1 MSRFFHAK
9 GDSDSETESS
19 EDEVE
24 DQKVSKSAK
33 FRDDLDFMA
42 GPEDDEKR
50 VVRAQKDKK
59 FDELKSIIKQNRDA
73 KSNKDLNKLLTGFD
87 SLTKVFEK
95 SKTIFQRQNVSTPRF
110 YIRSLVEIEDYVNKL
125 WEDKDAKA
133 ALSKNNAKA
142 LPALRQKLKKYV
154 KDQNL
159 TDLVAD
165 YRSKPDEDG
174 YETPEDE
181 DDDDFEEIAEAKTEK
196 SPGKAVAVESDSES
210 DAESDDSWSS
220 EPDTN
225 SSDDEDSVTKME
237 QLRRYFLKKEFREE
251 SKDDKKD
258 KRKRVIKVK
267 EIVEEDDDDANW
279 TPVSREK
286 SVVHFDPKEEVTH
299 DVMIKKL
306 NEVMSA
312 RGKRTTDRNQHVA
325 NLQKLLEVS
334 EEKGLGLGISVK
346 ISFCIISALF
356 ELNAKISDFMEYET
370 FMNTLQTVNKLLD
383 VLIETDRVK
392 LSVTYAEEDENLK
405 DDTQEY
411 RIQGSILIAVQRL
424 DGELA
429 KILQNADCH
438 SNDYIEKLK
447 AEKDMC
453 QLIEKAEGYVELRN
467 HLGIFD
473 KHEVCKVYMMRIE
486 HTYYKYQEQM
496 AEAGK
501 TMDYLCKKI
510 YTLDDEKR
518 LRQRAMLCHVYWLA
532 VHDQWHRARDLLLMS
547 HMQAIV
553 DHSDVDTQILYNRTI
568 CQLGLCA
575 FRHGFIREAHQGLSE
590 IQNTQRAKE
599 LLAQAVGTRQHEK
612 TAEQEKIDRSR
623 QVPYHMHIN
632 VELMECVYL
641 ICSMLLEIPHMA
653 SCEFEMRRR
662 MLSRS
667 FHYQLKQSEKASLT
681 GPPENTREHVVAASK
696 AMLNGD
702 WKKCKDYIVNEK
714 MNQKVWNLFHNAE
727 PVKEMVVRRIQEES
741 LRTYLLTYST
751 VYSTVSLKKLS
762 SLFELTKKDVHSIIS
777 KMIIQEELSA
787 TLDEPT
793 DCLIMHRVE
802 PSRLQMLALNLSDKL
817 QTLAENNE
825 QILEPRTGRGGYQG
839 PGSWFPGRN
848 ERQGD
853 KQKGSGGF
861 QGDRRPGTGGQDGK
875 RGNWGGAQSGG
886 GGSQQRRHPQ
896 KQRAF

>member
-9 GDSDSETESS
+9 GDSDSDTESS

-24 DQKVSKSAK
+24 EQKVNKSAK

-59 FDELKSIIKQNRDA
+59 FDELKGIIKQNRDA
-73 KSNKDLNKLLTGFD
+73 KCNKDLNRLLTGFD
-87 SLTKVFEK
+87 SLVKAYDK
-95 SKTIFQRQNVSTPRF
+95 SKTIFQRQNVTIPRF

-133 ALSKNNAKA
+133 SLSKNNAKA
-142 LPALRQKLKKYV
+142 LPPLRQKLKRYIKE
-154 KDQNL
+154 QSFQ
-159 TDLVAD
+159 DLVTD
-165 YRSKPDEDG
+165 YRANPDEDG

-181 DDDDFEEIAEAKTEK
+181 DDDDIEEVSEAKVEK
-196 SPGKAVAVESDSES
+196 SPGKPVGKAADSES
-210 DAESDDSWSS
+210 DSDSDDDSSSWTT
-220 EPDTN
+220 EPDTDE
-225 SSDDEDSVTKME
+225 SDDEDSVTKME

-251 SKDDKKD
+251 SKDDKRV
-258 KRKRVIKVK
+258 KRKREIKVK
-267 EIVEEDDDDANW
+267 EVVEDDDDADW
-279 TPVSREK
+279 TPVSKEK

-334 EEKGLGLGISVK
+334 GEKDLGLGIHVK

-356 ELNAKISDFMEYET
+356 ELNAKISDYMEYET
-370 FMNTLQTVNKLLD
+370 FMNTLATVNNLLD
-383 VLIETDRVK
+383 LLIGTDRVK

-405 DDTQEY
+405 DENEDY

-438 SNDYIEKLK
+438 SNDYIEKLR

-453 QLIEKAEGYVELRN
+453 LLIEKAERYVELRN
-467 HLGIFD
+467 HLKIFD

-486 HTYYKYQEQM
+486 HTYYKYQDQNEGD
-496 AEAGK
+496 AGQ

-510 YTLDDEKR
+510 YSLDDEKR
-518 LRQRAMLCHVYWLA
+518 LRQRAMLCHVYFLA

-553 DHSDVDTQILYNRTI
+553 DHSDIDTQILYNRTI

-702 WKKCKDYIVNEK
+702 WRKCKEYIVNDK

-727 PVKEMVVRRIQEES
+727 QVKGMVVRRIQEES

-751 VYSTVSLKKLS
+751 VYATVSLKKLA
-762 SLFELTKKDVHSIIS
+762 SLFDLSKKDVHSIIS

-817 QTLAENNE
+817 QALAENNE

-853 KQKGSGGF
+853 KQKGAGGF
-861 QGDRRPGTGGQDGK
+861 QGERRGGQGQDGK
-875 RGNWGGAQSGG
+875 RGNWGSQGG
-886 GGSQQRRHPQ
+886 QQRRHPN

>member
-1 MSRFFHAK
+1 MSRFYRRGAS
-9 GDSDSETESS
+9 DSDTDSS

-24 DQKVSKSAK
+24 ELKANKSAK

-42 GPEDDEKR
+42 GPEEDEKR

-59 FDELKSIIKQNRDA
+59 FDELKSLIKQNRDA

-87 SLTKVFEK
+87 TLAKAYDK
-95 SKTIFQRQNVSTPRF
+95 SKTIFQRQNVTNPRF
-110 YIRSLVEIEDYVNKL
+110 YIRFLVEIEDYVNKL
-125 WEDKDAKA
+125 WEDKEAKA
-133 ALSKNNAKA
+133 ALSKNNTKA
-142 LPALRQKLKKYV
+142 LSPLRQKLKKYI
-154 KDQNL
+154 KDHGL
-159 TDLVAD
+159 TDLVSD
-165 YRSKPDEDG
+165 YRANPDEDG

-181 DDDDFEEIAEAKTEK
+181 NDEDDFEEVPEA
-196 SPGKAVAVESDSES
+196 SPGRQAERAADSESESDS
-210 DAESDDSWSS
+210 DDDDSFNWSS

-225 SSDDEDSVTKME
+225 SSDDEENVTKME

-267 EIVEEDDDDANW
+267 EVVEEDDDDW

-286 SVVHFDPKEEVTH
+286 SVVHFDPNEEVTH

-325 NLQKLLEVS
+325 NLQKLLEVA
-334 EEKGLGLGISVK
+334 EEKQLGLGISVK

-356 ELNAKISDFMEYET
+356 ELNAKISDYMEYET
-370 FMNTLQTVNKLLD
+370 FMNTLRTVNTLLD
-383 VLIETDRVK
+383 LLITTDRVK

-405 DDTQEY
+405 DENEEY

-453 QLIEKAEGYVELRN
+453 QLIEKAENYVELRN

-486 HTYYKYQEQM
+486 HTYYKYQDQNVGEV
-496 AEAGK
+496 AK
-501 TMDYLCKKI
+501 TMDYLCNKI

-518 LRQRAMLCHVYWLA
+518 LRQRAMLCHVYFLA
-532 VHDQWHRARDLLLMS
+532 VHDKWHRARDLLLMS

-599 LLAQAVGTRQHEK
+599 LLAQAVGTRPHEK

-714 MNQKVWNLFHNAE
+714 MNQKVWNLFHNADQ
-727 PVKEMVVRRIQEES
+727 VKDMVVRRIQEES

-751 VYSTVSLKKLS
+751 VYSTVSLKKLA
-762 SLFELTKKDVHSIIS
+762 SLFDLSKKDVHSIIS

-861 QGDRRPGTGGQDGK
+861 QGERRGGPGGPDGK
-875 RGNWGGAQSGG
+875 RGNWGSQGG
-886 GGSQQRRHPQ
+886 QQRRHPQ
-896 KQRAF
+896 KPRAF